1 MPAAVGHTAAGW
13 GRVGLLLL
21 LLLLRLLVNSLN
33 NLLHRSGKDTEQ
45 AERGDG

>member
-1 MPAAVGHTAAGW
+1 MLDALVQIEELP
-13 GRVGLLLL
+13 RLLLE
-21 LLLLRLLVNSLN
+21 LLRLLVNSLD